1 MLLFL
6 WGSQLL
12 PIKRINCHCQFLA
25 LHGSSVRVSLQQVEI
40 ILERD
45 EAQCLL
51 DHAAKTSIAWAT
63 LKATI
68 KPWIVS
74 GIPAPPVTIHCS
86 EETARDLLRT
96 AELHCQSAVQKIEQA
111 LTTSP

>member
-1 MLLFL
+1 M
-6 WGSQLL
+6 
-12 PIKRINCHCQFLA
+12 
-25 LHGSSVRVSLQQVEI
+25 VEI

-51 DHAAKTSIAWAT
+51 DYAAKTSIAWAT

>member
-25 LHGSSVRVSLQQVEI
+25 LHGSSVRVSLQMVEI
-40 ILERD
+40 ILERV

>member
-1 MLLFL
+1 MFL
-6 WGSQLL
+6 T
-12 PIKRINCHCQFLA
+12 
-25 LHGSSVRVSLQQVEI
+25 
-40 ILERD
+40 
-45 EAQCLL
+45 
-51 DHAAKTSIAWAT
+51 HAADTSIAWAT
-63 LKATI
+63 LKVAI

-111 LTTSP
+111 LTPSP

>member
-1 MLLFL
+1 MLLFV

-25 LHGSSVRVSLQQVEI
+25 LHGSSVRMSLQQVEI

-51 DHAAKTSIAWAT
+51 AHATNTSIAWAT
-63 LKATI
+63 LKVAI
-68 KPWIVS
+68 RPWIVS
-74 GIPAPPVTIHCS
+74 GIPAPPLTIHCS
-86 EETARDLLRT
+86 EETARDLLRI
-96 AELHCQSAVQKIEQA
+96 AALHCQSAVQKIEQA